1 MYINKRIIIFVC
13 LIVWVY
19 VNIVSVNV
27 GCDCCKKLCGDPLLD
42 SDPSL
47 NSAYSER
54 VTSSIVEF
62 ECGFFPDQFGG
73 PKKNNY
79 YITTSNEGKY
89 FNIYAW
95 LRVGGMIKKAIKEYV
110 GKRYTYVY
118 FNLEELKSGEINF
131 YDDPPG
137 EEFNGPVDEFRCPV
151 EELNGPK
158 KNIYKPHEDASKS
171 GKWFR
176 IPKLEL
182 TEDFKTSQN
191 TLCHLGNF
199 VGRGRNSLSCLLT
212 LIYLKLVL
220 KEQGLDKR
228 LILVF
233 GDRECLTYNDD
244 VCFYDDLLCEKC
256 VGNDIK
262 QNIIH
267 KICME
272 AIKQQLF
279 VFMGTLTTNSSEKVG
294 LTHKTLT
301 DVGMQNI
308 FRELNFIKAADS
320 SYYDYAEEINLGLSK
335 GLINTNSNTDVFFK
349 NILNFSNGE
358 RLKYQINDHDPNL
371 LLAKSTHD
379 ANFLTEKHILFAYA
393 GSSGCLAFNNIDPTE
408 GLSRAT
414 IFVVNT
420 NIDFISN
427 NVKRIFFYYRF
438 SGNVQLHTEPLAG

>member
-1 MYINKRIIIFVC
+1 MYMNKRIIIFAC

-19 VNIVSVNV
+19 VIIVSVNV
-27 GCDCCKKLCGDPLLD
+27 GCGCCKRCDCCKKDHSLD
-42 SDPSL
+42 
-47 NSAYSER
+47 SAYSER
-54 VTSSIVEF
+54 VISSIREF
-62 ECGFFPDQFGG
+62 EYSFFPDQFSG

-95 LRVGGMIKKAIKEYV
+95 LHVGGMIKRYV
-110 GKRYTYVY
+110 KGYDGKKYKYVY
-118 FNLEELKSGEINF
+118 FNLEELNRGEIKF
-131 YDDPPG
+131 YNDPPD
-137 EEFNGPVDEFRCPV
+137 EDFNGPDHEFSCSV
-151 EELNGPK
+151 EELNLQK
-158 KNIYKPHEDASKS
+158 KIYKPHEDASKS
-171 GKWFR
+171 GRWFR

-182 TEDFKTSQN
+182 KEDFNTSQN

-233 GDRECLTYNDD
+233 GDREILTYDDD
-244 VCFYDDLLCEKC
+244 VCFYDDLLYKNC

-279 VFMGTLTTNSSEKVG
+279 VFMGTLITNSSEKVG

-308 FRELNFIKAADS
+308 FRKLNITKTQNS
-320 SYYDYAEEINLGLSK
+320 SYYDYEEDINLGLST
-335 GLINTNSNTDVFFK
+335 GLTNTNSNTDVFFK
-349 NILNFSNGE
+349 NILNFNNGN
-358 RLKYQINDHDPNL
+358 RLKYQINDHDLNPL
-371 LLAKSTHD
+371 LTNSAHD
-379 ANFLTEKHILFAYA
+379 ANFLTEEHILFAYD
-393 GSSGCLAFNNIDPTE
+393 GSSGCFKSNNIDPTK

-414 IFVVNT
+414 IFIVNT
-420 NIDFISN
+420 NRGFISN
-427 NVKRIFFYYRF
+427 NVKCIFYYYRF
-438 SGNVQLHTEPLAG
+438 PGYVQADIKFLSM